1 MTLIVWV
8 GNKDALAF
16 AADSVGSVGHKTF
29 IVNKLFEISD
39 NDPVWVAIAWSPDFM
54 GILLE
59 TIIKEFRKSIV
70 NHREETLFDYVN
82 LFLEYINGAEYVK
95 NISDKE
101 LIETLISSLIQ
112 VLKNSLDNIVS
123 EALND
128 PEFEKKSVQEQSS
141 LLLNRSEKNVTQV
154 LVRILSKLQR
164 QKINL
169 SGVEDTKKNID
180 IILPIIS
187 EKELNKVFCPGG
199 SENFRKFMQIVLLS
213 LQRDFLLKEF
223 VEYSKLIFFG
233 FWQKDFYPKVCT
245 INLFQKL
252 EKSILYSKEEEEEIK
267 TWFIEP
273 YAQGDDVWTSILGIW
288 EKTAIRLEEILRE
301 KLQNLEKN
309 NIIKQGSRQKVL
321 QAVGESLQ
329 AIRKE
334 AGEPLLQAVCF
345 LSKAELWKIAENFVG
360 IGSMKKRINMG
371 YETIWG
377 PIDVA
382 VVTKADGFVRIKRKF
397 YFDADINY
405 NYFNRLPK
413 IHDEK
418 IWKNHHQSN
427 EQKRIDSSGSKA
439 SK

>member
-1 MTLIVWV
+1 
-8 GNKDALAF
+8 
-16 AADSVGSVGHKTF
+16 
-29 IVNKLFEISD
+29 
-39 NDPVWVAIAWSPDFM
+39 M

-233 FWQKDFYPKVCT
+233 F
-245 INLFQKL
+245 
-252 EKSILYSKEEEEEIK
+252 
-267 TWFIEP
+267 
-273 YAQGDDVWTSILGIW
+273 
-288 EKTAIRLEEILRE
+288 
-301 KLQNLEKN
+301 
-309 NIIKQGSRQKVL
+309 
-321 QAVGESLQ
+321 
-329 AIRKE
+329 
-334 AGEPLLQAVCF
+334 
-345 LSKAELWKIAENFVG
+345 
-360 IGSMKKRINMG
+360 
-371 YETIWG
+371 
-377 PIDVA
+377 
-382 VVTKADGFVRIKRKF
+382 
-397 YFDADINY
+397 
-405 NYFNRLPK
+405 
-413 IHDEK
+413 
-418 IWKNHHQSN
+418 
-427 EQKRIDSSGSKA
+427 
-439 SK
+439 

>member
-112 VLKNSLDNIVS
+112 VLKDSLDNIVS

-169 SGVEDTKKNID
+169 SGVEEGLR
-180 IILPIIS
+180 IL
-187 EKELNKVFCPGG
+187 
-199 SENFRKFMQIVLLS
+199 
-213 LQRDFLLKEF
+213 
-223 VEYSKLIFFG
+223 
-233 FWQKDFYPKVCT
+233 
-245 INLFQKL
+245 
-252 EKSILYSKEEEEEIK
+252 
-267 TWFIEP
+267 
-273 YAQGDDVWTSILGIW
+273 
-288 EKTAIRLEEILRE
+288 
-301 KLQNLEKN
+301 
-309 NIIKQGSRQKVL
+309 
-321 QAVGESLQ
+321 ESLC
-329 AIRKE
+329 RLSFYHFKE
-334 AGEPLLQAVCF
+334 IFC
-345 LSKAELWKIAENFVG
+345 
-360 IGSMKKRINMG
+360 
-371 YETIWG
+371 
-377 PIDVA
+377 
-382 VVTKADGFVRIKRKF
+382 
-397 YFDADINY
+397 
-405 NYFNRLPK
+405 
-413 IHDEK
+413 
-418 IWKNHHQSN
+418 
-427 EQKRIDSSGSKA
+427 
-439 SK
+439 